1 MIDTKKVK
9 EAHVDMEQYIE
20 SMINLIC
27 TGDEK
32 TDLQNMQ
39 DLADTIYER
48 TNTLYNAQLHAGEA
62 EIRTKKSQRRMTN
75 KLITSISSDKESAPS
90 KEDITKFL
98 HSIRNRYYEQR
109 AKGMSH

>member
-48 TNTLYNAQLHAGEA
+48 TNTLYNAQ
-62 EIRTKKSQRRMTN
+62 
-75 KLITSISSDKESAPS
+75 
-90 KEDITKFL
+90 
-98 HSIRNRYYEQR
+98 
-109 AKGMSH
+109 